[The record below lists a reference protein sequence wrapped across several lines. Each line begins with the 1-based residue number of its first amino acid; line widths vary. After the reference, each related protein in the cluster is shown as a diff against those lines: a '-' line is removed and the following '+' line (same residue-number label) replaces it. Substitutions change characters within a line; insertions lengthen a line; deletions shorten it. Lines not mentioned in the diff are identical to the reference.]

1 MSNVI
6 SIKTRLPQIA
16 ETQDQEEI
24 QVVKPKAKRAKA
36 SQTQKLLVNS
46 AKVMGLLMLILG
58 VTSYLVYQN
67 YDFFNAIIKSSQA
80 LNVPA
85 LLNSIVAEL
94 ILLIS
99 AAYTSSRKLK
109 IKLLAWMLM
118 VGMISGLGL
127 FMHASINNDLTGN
140 TDNVQ
145 ALKQQRQDAL
155 KAKDDYSA
163 EKDTLDPVTWKGRRT
178 GLQTKINVERDTIVA
193 LDKKI
198 AEAKEVTSGN
208 LNSIIIYNTVLR
220 IAAMIVNALL
230 AHTLV
235 SRFVKP

>member
-6 SIKTRLPQIA
+6 SIKNRLPLVA
-16 ETQDQEEI
+16 EETP
-24 QVVKPKAKRAKA
+24 VVKQPKAKRAKA
-36 SQTQKLLVNS
+36 NQTHKLLANC
-46 AKVMGLLMLILG
+46 AKVAGLLMLILG

-80 LNVPA
+80 FNVPA

-127 FMHASINNDLTGN
+127 FMHEFLGGN
-140 TDNVQ
+140 
-145 ALKQQRQDAL
+145 
-155 KAKDDYSA
+155 
-163 EKDTLDPVTWKGRRT
+163 
-178 GLQTKINVERDTIVA
+178 
-193 LDKKI
+193 
-198 AEAKEVTSGN
+198 
-208 LNSIIIYNTVLR
+208 
-220 IAAMIVNALL
+220 
-230 AHTLV
+230 
-235 SRFVKP
+235 